1 MTPSLLAQW
10 AKREFG
16 FVPKKGGEDTFKR
29 YGRRTQGS
37 SRILAII
44 LVTIVVFSRLC
55 VGAMSDRWAYLVR
68 HVKSREGARHVRDNL
83 GLERQRRRAGGSEE
97 KTDEGGPEAEERR
110 ELQAEIARAEERLA
124 AAKDRDSAAEAAVR
138 RHRAECIDTNQVRRK
153 VSIKQ
158 YERM

>member
-1 MTPSLLAQW
+1 M
-10 AKREFG
+10 
-16 FVPKKGGEDTFKR
+16 
-29 YGRRTQGS
+29 
-37 SRILAII
+37 
-44 LVTIVVFSRLC
+44 C

-110 ELQAEIARAEERLA
+110 ELRAEIARAEERLA
-124 AAKDRDSAAEAAVR
+124 AAKDRDSAAVR
-138 RHRAECIDTNQVRRK
+138 RHRAECIDTNRVRRK
-153 VSIKQ
+153 VSIKE